1 MSDVREENIARH
13 HADRG
18 NERAG
23 PNCSL
28 QSMVLRPFHHERK
41 IPPMATTDWTAAKPL
56 QRLAVGAK

>member
-28 QSMVLRPFHHERK
+28 QSMVLRPFHHERE
-41 IPPMATTDWTAAKPL
+41 TADGDD
-56 QRLAVGAK
+56 RLDSGNQCNDVVGAK